1 MNTHSTSLWRHRTFQ
16 QLFWAHA
23 LSLVG
28 SGLSSLALGLLAH
41 QLVGASASTVLGIT
55 LAIRIVVIVFCSP
68 WAGKLAN
75 HFGARKLMV
84 AADLV
89 RAAVV
94 MGFFYA
100 DSVWQIYGLAVLLN
114 LGSAIF
120 TPIYRAVIPG
130 VVSAE
135 QYPKALAVGSI
146 AYDTANILGPSLAAL
161 VIAVAGFRGNFV
173 VDAFTFLGSAA
184 LLFGLPRLAIE
195 TTTSEKKA
203 STSVRHGLAA
213 MLQRPAL
220 RESLFLAFQT
230 SIGGA
235 FVIVATVDFVKND
248 LHRSDSAY
256 AWAMASFGI
265 GSVCAALLYSKFSQR
280 SRDVSVTAC
289 APVMLAA
296 LISVAVL
303 PQYLTLFIAWWFIG
317 MSYSILGIRGSE
329 LLAANSDGAERA
341 HIYAAHFALSH
352 AGWGLT
358 YPLVGFTTTAFGFGP
373 TAGIFAALIALVSL
387 PGWFRRQRGGV
398 DPDQDP
404 SLKRLH

>member
-1 MNTHSTSLWRHRTFQ
+1 MNPTSTSLWRHRAFQ

-41 QLVGASASTVLGIT
+41 QLVGASASSVLGIT
-55 LAIRIVVIVFCSP
+55 LAIRIIVIVICSP
-68 WAGKLAN
+68 WAGKLAD
-75 HFGARKLMV
+75 HFGARRLMV
-84 AADLV
+84 AADLM
-89 RAAVV
+89 RTAVV
-94 MGFFYA
+94 IGFFFA
-100 DSVWQIYGLAVLLN
+100 DAVWQIYALAVLLN
-114 LGSAIF
+114 FGSAIF

-135 QYPKALAVGSI
+135 QYPRALALGSI
-146 AYDTANILGPSLAAL
+146 AYDAANILGPSLAAL
-161 VIAVAGFRGNFV
+161 VIAVAGFRGNFIL
-173 VDAFTFLGSAA
+173 DAITFLGSAA

-195 TTTSEKKA
+195 TTTDEKKPP
-203 STSVRHGLAA
+203 TSVRHGLAA
-213 MLQRPAL
+213 MFQRKPL

-248 LHRSDSAY
+248 LHLSDSAY
-256 AWAMASFGI
+256 AWAMASFGV
-265 GSVCAALLYSKFSQR
+265 GSVVAALLYSKLSTWGR
-280 SRDVSVTAC
+280 NVSVAAC

-296 LISVAVL
+296 LVAVALL
-303 PQYLTLFIAWWFIG
+303 PQYAVLFIAWWFIG

-329 LLAANSDGAERA
+329 LLAANSEGAERS

-358 YPLVGFTTTAFGFGP
+358 YPLAGFTTTTLGFGV
-373 TAGIFAALIALVSL
+373 TAWIFAALIALVSA
-387 PGWFRRQRGGV
+387 PMWFSRVRYNN
-398 DPDQDP
+398 
-404 SLKRLH
+404 K

>member
-1 MNTHSTSLWRHRTFQ
+1 MNTPSHSLWRHRAFQ

-68 WAGKLAN
+68 WAGKLAD
-75 HFGARKLMV
+75 HYGARRLMV
-84 AADLV
+84 AADLM

-94 MGFFYA
+94 IGFFFA

-114 LGSAIF
+114 FGSAIF

-135 QYPKALAVGSI
+135 QYPKALAVGSV
-146 AYDTANILGPSLAAL
+146 AYDAANILGPSLAAL
-161 VIAVAGFRGNFV
+161 VIAMVGFRGNFV
-173 VDAFTFLGSAA
+173 VDAFTFLASAA

-195 TTTSEKKA
+195 VTTAEKKA
-203 STSVRHGLAA
+203 PTSVRHGLAA
-213 MLQRPAL
+213 MFQRAPL

-248 LHRSDSAY
+248 LHRSDSDY
-256 AWAMASFGI
+256 AWVMAAFGI
-265 GSVCAALLYSKFSQR
+265 GSVCAALLYGKFPPCWR
-280 SRDVSVTAC
+280 NVSVTAC

-296 LISVAVL
+296 LISVAVM
-303 PQYLTLFIAWWFIG
+303 PQFITLCIAWWFIG

-329 LLAANSDGAERA
+329 LLAANSDGAERS
-341 HIYAAHFALSH
+341 HVYAAHFALSH

-358 YPLVGFTTTAFGFGP
+358 YPLAGLLTTALGFAP
-373 TAGIFAALIALVSL
+373 TAGIFAALIAAISL
-387 PGWFRRQRGGV
+387 PVWVSQFCS
-398 DPDQDP
+398 PTP
-404 SLKRLH
+404 IS

>member
-1 MNTHSTSLWRHRTFQ
+1 MNSPSTSLWRHRAFQ

-23 LSLVG
+23 LSLIG

-68 WAGKLAN
+68 WAGKLAD
-75 HFGARKLMV
+75 HFGVRPLMV
-84 AADLV
+84 AADLM

-94 MGFFYA
+94 MGFFFA
-100 DSVWQIYGLAVLLN
+100 DSIWQIYGLALLLN

-130 VVSAE
+130 VVSEE

-146 AYDTANILGPSLAAL
+146 AYDAANIFGPSLAAL
-161 VIAVAGFRGNFV
+161 VIAVVGFRGNFV

-184 LLFGLPRLAIE
+184 LLFGLPRLALE
-195 TTTSEKKA
+195 TTPTAKKPP
-203 STSVRHGLAA
+203 TSVRHGLIA
-213 MLQRPAL
+213 MIRRAPL

-248 LHRSDSAY
+248 LHLSDTSY
-256 AWAMASFGI
+256 AWVMASFGI

-280 SRDVSVTAC
+280 ARDASVAAC
-289 APVMLAA
+289 APMMLAG
-296 LISVAVL
+296 LIIVAVL
-303 PQYLTLFIAWWFIG
+303 PHYLTLLIAWWFIG

-329 LLAANSDGAERA
+329 LLAANSDGAERS

-358 YPLVGFTTTAFGFGP
+358 YPLAGVLTTTFGFVL
-373 TAGIFAALIALVSL
+373 TAGIFAALVATSSFPVWL
-387 PGWFRRQRGGV
+387 RRIGDARV
-398 DPDQDP
+398 E
-404 SLKRLH
+404 S

>member
-1 MNTHSTSLWRHRTFQ
+1 MNQPSPSLWQHRSFQ

-41 QLVGASASTVLGIT
+41 HLVGATASTVLGIT
-55 LAIRIVVIVFCSP
+55 LAIRIIVIVFCSP
-68 WAGKLAN
+68 WAGKLAD
-75 HFGARKLMV
+75 HYGARKLMV
-84 AADLV
+84 AADIM

-94 MGFFYA
+94 VGFFFA
-100 DSVWQIYGLAVLLN
+100 DSVWQIYALAVLLN
-114 LGSAIF
+114 FGSAIF

-135 QYPKALAVGSI
+135 QYPRALAVGSI

-161 VIAVAGFRGNFV
+161 VIAVAGFRGNFI
-173 VDAFTFLGSAA
+173 VDAVTFLGSAA

-195 TTTSEKKA
+195 TASSEKKPPI
-203 STSVRHGLAA
+203 SVRHGLAA
-213 MLQRPAL
+213 MFHRAPL
-220 RESLFLAFQT
+220 RKSLFLALQT

-248 LHRSDSAY
+248 LQLSDTAY
-256 AWAMASFGI
+256 AWVMAAFGI
-265 GSVCAALLYSKFSQR
+265 GSVVASIIYSKFTPR
-280 SRDVSVTAC
+280 LRDISVHAC
-289 APVMLAA
+289 APVMLVSLAA
-296 LISVAVL
+296 VALL
-303 PQYLTLFIAWWFIG
+303 PQYVTLIIAWWCIG

-329 LLAANSDGAERA
+329 LLAANSDGSERS

-358 YPLVGFTTTAFGFGP
+358 YPLAGITTSAIGFGP
-373 TAGIFAALIALVSL
+373 TASVFAALVAIVSA
-387 PGWFRRQRGGV
+387 PVWFNRQTQTV
-398 DPDQDP
+398 
-404 SLKRLH
+404 